1 MDAMENI
8 LSRRSIRRYTTEPVS
23 EETIKQLLEAAMSAP
38 SANNQQPW
46 QFVVIDDRELL
57 DAITEVHR
65 YAQMLKE
72 APLAILVCGDLQRAK
87 HRDYWPLDCSA
98 ATENL
103 LLAAHALGLG
113 AVWLGVYPNEK
124 RMEGVRRLVRL
135 PEQVEP
141 FSLISIG
148 YPAEQ
153 KPPANR
159 YNAERVHR
167 NQYR

>member
-8 LSRRSIRRYTTEPVS
+8 LSRRSIRHYTAEPVS
-23 EETIKQLLEAAMSAP
+23 EETIQQLLEAAMSAP
-38 SANNQQPW
+38 SANNRQPW
-46 QFVVIDDRELL
+46 QFIVIDDRALL
-57 DAITEVHR
+57 DAITKVHP

-72 APLAILVCGDLQRAK
+72 APLAILVCGDLQLAQ
-87 HRDYWPLDCSA
+87 HRGYWPLDCSA

-124 RMEGVRRLVRL
+124 RMAGVRRLTRL
-135 PEQVEP
+135 PEHVEP
-141 FSLISIG
+141 LSLISIG

-153 KPPANR
+153 KPPSNR

-167 NQYR
+167 NAW